1 MKIENY
7 KNGSEDFRAIFNVA
21 GFTQVLFTQVL
32 VNSQFSILNWKDSVF
47 LREFGVD
54 FVVGVAGQLFYQRAV
69 HIGIQTYRQTA
80 YPR

>member
-32 VNSQFSILNWKDSVF
+32 VNSQFSILNWIDAVF
-47 LREFGVD
+47 FGEFSVD
-54 FVVGVAGQLFYQRAV
+54 FVVGVAGKFL
-69 HIGIQTYRQTA
+69 
-80 YPR
+80 